1 MFWRSKYLQLVY
13 DISVCVGIFFSF
25 YFLKKEQINVSF
37 IVYFEASSQ
46 TVRFVISCIRDS
58 SLSLPHT
65 HIKSRSVE
73 YSLDQNTSTRQ
84 RKWSVQRRC
93 RARAGSRRHRPSPGS
108 SSSRG
113 VCRTSSTDSWHCC
126 SSVTL
131 YWGRLRKI
139 SVQLLHTLQREQNL
153 KDRKQFMCLLRWQ
166 CFSDLYLHVHIY
178 TTLKWIF
185 F

>member
-1 MFWRSKYLQLVY
+1 MCHLLCTSKYLLKLFASWLVALE
-13 DISVCVGIFFSF
+13 I
-25 YFLKKEQINVSF
+25 
-37 IVYFEASSQ
+37 
-46 TVRFVISCIRDS
+46 
-58 SLSLPHT
+58 LPYPSPYTT
-65 HIKSRSVE
+65 HKSRSVE

-84 RKWSVQRRC
+84 RRSSVQRRC

-113 VCRTSSTDSWHCC
+113 VYRTSSTGSWHCR

-139 SVQLLHTLQREQNL
+139 SAPLLRTLQREQNL
-153 KDRKQFMCLLRWQ
+153 KDRKQCMCLLRWQ

-185 F
+185 FKIHDE